1 MNFLEEKILQ
11 DGVIKEGN
19 ILKVDSFLNHQI
31 DIDIIRQMAYEFKR
45 RFRGVEVNKVL
56 TIEASGIA
64 IATLL
69 GDLYDV
75 PVVFAKKSETAN
87 STDDKY
93 VSQAYSFTHKKM
105 NHIFVSK
112 PYLSPTDRVLIVDD
126 FLADGEAAHSLIDL
140 VHQAGG
146 QVAGIGIAIEKGQ
159 QKGGRELRAEGYR
172 LESMA
177 IVESMDW
184 QTQTIRFREQP
195 VIPME
200 NTRLKLG

>member
-1 MNFLEEKILQ
+1 
-11 DGVIKEGN
+11 
-19 ILKVDSFLNHQI
+19 
-31 DIDIIRQMAYEFKR
+31 
-45 RFRGVEVNKVL
+45 
-56 TIEASGIA
+56 
-64 IATLL
+64 
-69 GDLYDV
+69 
-75 PVVFAKKSETAN
+75 
-87 STDDKY
+87 
-93 VSQAYSFTHKKM
+93 M

-140 VHQAGG
+140 VHLAGG

-195 VIPME
+195 VIPLE